1 MKDDDFGRTAS
12 LMNPMMNFP
21 GLGAPPWLQPSF
33 NPSMFNLKPDMYQAM
48 AAAALQEFRAV
59 DSLKQQQQS
68 LSPSLLQFQQSQ
80 NLSNGGPGS
89 NLLASQLLQQMHPQS
104 HQALLQAV
112 QQNQFMQNQL
122 QQVKSQEV
130 TPPQFG
136 TSQQPI
142 TDEASN
148 LTQVCP
154 FSFQSNIYFFGVA
167 CLKLCLGSS
176 KHAHFTHFS
185 IKPIE
190 HIILCSSV
198 SAGSIACT
206 GHNN

>member
-48 AAAALQEFRAV
+48 AAAALQEFRGV
-59 DSLKQQQQS
+59 DPLKQQQSQ
-68 LSPSLLQFQQSQ
+68 SPSLLQFQQLQ

-89 NLLASQLLQQMHPQS
+89 NLLASQLLQQMQPQS
-104 HQALLQAV
+104 HQALLQAM
-112 QQNQFMQNQL
+112 QQNQFMQNEL

-136 TSQQPI
+136 ASQQPI
-142 TDEASN
+142 IDEASN
-148 LTQVCP
+148 HTQVWL
-154 FSFQSNIYFFGVA
+154 V
-167 CLKLCLGSS
+167 
-176 KHAHFTHFS
+176 FS
-185 IKPIE
+185 I
-190 HIILCSSV
+190 
-198 SAGSIACT
+198 
-206 GHNN
+206 